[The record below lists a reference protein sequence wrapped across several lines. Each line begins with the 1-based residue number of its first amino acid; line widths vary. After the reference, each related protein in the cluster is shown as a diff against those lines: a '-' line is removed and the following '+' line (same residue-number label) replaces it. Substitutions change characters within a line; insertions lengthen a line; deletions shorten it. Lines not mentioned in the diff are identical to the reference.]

1 MGYRLDQQV
10 TLCIV
15 AVLEYVA
22 ADILKLV
29 GNYVKH
35 IQAQE
40 ITEEDV
46 RVSMCA
52 DKVSTLGTRAISW
65 SYCYFGKMLNHRL
78 LIADH
83 FCCYRY
89 NLCSSNVSISLEM

>member
-52 DKVSTLGTRAISW
+52 DKVSTPGTRAILL
-65 SYCYFGKMLNHRL
+65 SYCYMLNHDL

-83 FCCYRY
+83 FYCCYY
-89 NLCSSNVSISLEM
+89 CHLCYSNVSIFLEM

>member
-1 MGYRLDQQV
+1 MITILSICVQELLGYRLDTQV
-10 TLCIV
+10 TVCIV

-35 IQAQE
+35 IQAKE

-52 DKVSTLGTRAISW
+52 DKVGITEPHHL
-65 SYCYFGKMLNHRL
+65 
-78 LIADH
+78 
-83 FCCYRY
+83 
-89 NLCSSNVSISLEM
+89 

>member
-1 MGYRLDQQV
+1 MLQELVGYRLDTQV
-10 TLCIV
+10 TVCIV

-35 IQAQE
+35 IQAKE

-52 DKVSTLGTRAISW
+52 DKVSVTTPQQVCAE
-65 SYCYFGKMLNHRL
+65 M
-78 LIADH
+78 
-83 FCCYRY
+83 
-89 NLCSSNVSISLEM
+89 SSVTTPHVC

>member
-1 MGYRLDQQV
+1 MLQELVGYRLDTQV
-10 TLCIV
+10 TVCIV

-35 IQAQE
+35 IQAKE

-52 DKVSTLGTRAISW
+52 DKVSVTTPQQDLV
-65 SYCYFGKMLNHRL
+65 C
-78 LIADH
+78 ADK
-83 FCCYRY
+83 
-89 NLCSSNVSISLEM
+89 VSVTTPQQVCTERFSVTTPRVC

>member
-1 MGYRLDQQV
+1 MMSTILGYDVYYIRLCGLQELLGYRLDQQV

-29 GNYVKH
+29 GNYVKRIH
-35 IQAQE
+35 ADE

-52 DKVSTLGTRAISW
+52 DKVA
-65 SYCYFGKMLNHRL
+65 
-78 LIADH
+78 
-83 FCCYRY
+83 
-89 NLCSSNVSISLEM
+89 SLVYVC